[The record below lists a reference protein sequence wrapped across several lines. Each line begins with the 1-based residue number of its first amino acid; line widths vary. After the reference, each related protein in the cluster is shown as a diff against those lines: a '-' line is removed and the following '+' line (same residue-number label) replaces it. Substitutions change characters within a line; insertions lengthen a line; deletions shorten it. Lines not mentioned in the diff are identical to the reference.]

1 MGGSAMIMPGLRRI
15 RALAISE
22 QLAKVR
28 KRQMKPFTNRSLL
41 RVLTALCF
49 PILCAISQPLS
60 AQEASKITVAT
71 VNGEEIY
78 LEEVMALRE
87 RLPADLLQQP
97 METYFDKLVD
107 DIIDSRL
114 AAAAGNEAGLTEDP
128 EILRQMSIAAQ
139 RVLAE
144 AWVSGEIRKRITDAE
159 LKAAY
164 DTYVADTGSR
174 EEVKA
179 RHILV
184 TEKQT
189 AEDIIRQLKGG
200 ADFIMLTKEKST
212 GPSGPNGGDLGYF
225 GRGAMLPAFETA
237 AFDLDIGQHSEF
249 PVQTQF
255 GWHVILLE
263 DKRIAEPPS
272 YVALQPQL
280 QQNLVNQNLARLLD
294 GLRQGASFSKRSFTD
309 IRSEAQAANKN
320 NAAN

>member
-1 MGGSAMIMPGLRRI
+1 
-15 RALAISE
+15 
-22 QLAKVR
+22 
-28 KRQMKPFTNRSLL
+28 MKSLTNRSLL
-41 RVLTALCF
+41 QVLTALGF
-49 PILCAISQPLS
+49 LILFEFVQPVW
-60 AQEASKITVAT
+60 AQEATKITVAT

-78 LEEVMALRE
+78 LEEVMALRD

-97 METYFDKLVD
+97 METYFDRLVD

-114 AAAAGNEAGLTEDP
+114 AAAAGNEAGLTKDP

-144 AWVSGEIRKRITDAE
+144 AWVSGEIRKRVTDAE

-164 DTYVADTGSR
+164 DTYIADTGSR

-189 AEDIIRQLKGG
+189 AEEIIKRLKGG
-200 ADFIMLTKEKST
+200 ADFITLAKEKST

-237 AFDLDIGQHSEF
+237 AFELDIGQHSQS

-255 GWHVILLE
+255 GWHVILVE
-263 DKRIAEPPS
+263 DKRTAEPPIFT
-272 YVALQPQL
+272 ALQPQL
-280 QQNLVNQNLARLLD
+280 QENLINQNLARLLD
-294 GLRQGASFSKRSFTD
+294 GLRQSSSFSKRSFAD
-309 IRSEAQAANKN
+309 IRKDAQAANEN
-320 NAAN
+320 SATN

>member
-1 MGGSAMIMPGLRRI
+1 MIMSAPRLLH
-15 RALAISE
+15 ALAIPE
-22 QLAKVR
+22 QLAQVR

-49 PILCAISQPLS
+49 PILCAVSQS
-60 AQEASKITVAT
+60 VRAQDAPKITVAT

-78 LEEVMALRE
+78 LEEVMALRD

-97 METYFDKLVD
+97 METYFDRLVD

-164 DTYVADTGSR
+164 DTYIADTGSR

-184 TEKQT
+184 AEKQT

-200 ADFIMLTKEKST
+200 ADFIMLAKEKST

-237 AFDLDIGQHSEF
+237 AFDLDIGQHSQF

-280 QQNLVNQNLARLLD
+280 RQNLINQNLARLLD

-309 IRSEAQAANKN
+309 IRRDAQAANEN

>member
-1 MGGSAMIMPGLRRI
+1 MI
-15 RALAISE
+15 ISGPHLLHVKTIPE
-22 QLAKVR
+22 QLTRVR

-49 PILCAISQPLS
+49 LIPFADGQPVR
-60 AQEASKITVAT
+60 AQDTPKITVAT

-78 LEEVMALRE
+78 LKEVMALRD

-97 METYFDKLVD
+97 METYFDRLVD

-128 EILRQMSIAAQ
+128 EILQKMSIAAQ

-164 DTYVADTGSR
+164 DTYIADTGSR

-184 TEKQT
+184 AEKQT
-189 AEDIIRQLKGG
+189 AEDIIRQLQDG
-200 ADFIMLTKEKST
+200 ADFIMLAKEKST

-237 AFDLDIGQHSEF
+237 AFDLDIGQHSQF

-280 QQNLVNQNLARLLD
+280 RQNLINQNLARLLD

-309 IRSEAQAANKN
+309 IRSDAQAANEN

>member
-1 MGGSAMIMPGLRRI
+1 
-15 RALAISE
+15 
-22 QLAKVR
+22 
-28 KRQMKPFTNRSLL
+28 
-41 RVLTALCF
+41 
-49 PILCAISQPLS
+49 
-60 AQEASKITVAT
+60 
-71 VNGEEIY
+71 
-78 LEEVMALRE
+78 MALRD

-97 METYFDKLVD
+97 METYFDRLVD

-164 DTYVADTGSR
+164 DTYIADTGSR

-184 TEKQT
+184 AEKQT

-200 ADFIMLTKEKST
+200 ADFIMLAKEKST

-237 AFDLDIGQHSEF
+237 AFDLDIGQHSQF

-280 QQNLVNQNLARLLD
+280 RQNLINQNLARLLD

-309 IRSEAQAANKN
+309 IRKDAQAANEN

>member
-1 MGGSAMIMPGLRRI
+1 
-15 RALAISE
+15 
-22 QLAKVR
+22 
-28 KRQMKPFTNRSLL
+28 MKSLTNRSLIQ
-41 RVLTALCF
+41 VLKAFSAL
-49 PILCAISQPLS
+49 ILCSVFQPVW
-60 AQEASKITVAT
+60 AQDTPKIAVAT

-78 LEEVMALRE
+78 LDEVMVLRD

-97 METYFDKLVD
+97 METYFDRLVD

-114 AAAAGNEAGLTEDP
+114 AAAAGNEAGLTENP
-128 EILRQMSIAAQ
+128 EVLRRMSIAAH

-144 AWVSGEIRKRITDAE
+144 AWISDEIRKRVTDTE

-164 DTYVADTGSR
+164 KTYIADTGSR

-179 RHILV
+179 SHILV
-184 TEKQT
+184 SEKQT
-189 AEDIIRQLKGG
+189 AEDIISQLNSG
-200 ADFIMLTKEKST
+200 ADFIMLAKEKST

-237 AFDLDIGQHSEF
+237 AFDLDIGQHSQT

-263 DKRIAEPPS
+263 DKRTAEPPS
-272 YVALQPQL
+272 YDALQPQL
-280 QQNLVNQNLARLLD
+280 QQNLINQNLTRLLD
-294 GLRQGASFSKRSFTD
+294 GLRQSASFSKRSFAD
-309 IRSEAQAANKN
+309 IRKDAKAANEN

>member
-1 MGGSAMIMPGLRRI
+1 MQSL
-15 RALAISE
+15 
-22 QLAKVR
+22 
-28 KRQMKPFTNRSLL
+28 TNRSLL
-41 RVLTALCF
+41 HVLTALSVL
-49 PILCAISQPLS
+49 ILCAVVRPVW
-60 AQEASKITVAT
+60 AQDAPKIAVAT

-78 LEEVMALRE
+78 LEEVMVLRD

-114 AAAAGNEAGLTEDP
+114 AAAAGNQAGLTENP
-128 EILRQMSIAAQ
+128 EVLRRMSIAAQ

-144 AWVSGEIRKRITDAE
+144 AWISNEIRKRVTDAE

-164 DTYVADTGSR
+164 NTYIADTGSR

-184 TEKQT
+184 AEKQT
-189 AEDIIRQLKGG
+189 AEDIISQLNSG
-200 ADFIMLTKEKST
+200 ADFIMLAKEKST

-237 AFDLDIGQHSEF
+237 AFNLNIGQHSQT

-263 DKRIAEPPS
+263 DKRTTEPPS
-272 YVALQPQL
+272 YAALQPQL
-280 QQNLVNQNLARLLD
+280 QQNLINQNLTRLLD
-294 GLRQGASFSKRSFTD
+294 GLRQSASFSKRSFAE
-309 IRSEAQAANKN
+309 IRKDAQAANEN

>member
-1 MGGSAMIMPGLRRI
+1 M
-15 RALAISE
+15 E
-22 QLAKVR
+22 
-28 KRQMKPFTNRSLL
+28 PFTNRSLL

-49 PILCAISQPLS
+49 LILCAVGQPVRSQDAPR
-60 AQEASKITVAT
+60 ITVAT

-78 LEEVMALRE
+78 LEEVMALRD

-97 METYFDKLVD
+97 METYFDRLVD

-164 DTYVADTGSR
+164 DTYIADTGSR

-184 TEKQT
+184 AEKQT
-189 AEDIIRQLKGG
+189 AEDIIMQLKGG
-200 ADFIMLTKEKST
+200 ADFIMLAKEKST

-237 AFDLDIGQHSEF
+237 AFGLDIGQHS
-249 PVQTQF
+249 QF
-255 GWHVILLE
+255 LSLIHI
-263 DKRIAEPPS
+263 
-272 YVALQPQL
+272 
-280 QQNLVNQNLARLLD
+280 
-294 GLRQGASFSKRSFTD
+294 
-309 IRSEAQAANKN
+309 
-320 NAAN
+320 

>member
-1 MGGSAMIMPGLRRI
+1 
-15 RALAISE
+15 
-22 QLAKVR
+22 
-28 KRQMKPFTNRSLL
+28 MKSLTNRTLLQALTSLG
-41 RVLTALCF
+41 VL
-49 PILCAISQPLS
+49 ILCAVVQPAWTQD
-60 AQEASKITVAT
+60 AQKIPVAT
-71 VNGEEIY
+71 VSGEEIY
-78 LEEVMALRE
+78 LEEVMILRD
-87 RLPADLLQQP
+87 RLPAELLQQP

-114 AAAAGNEAGLTEDP
+114 AAAAGNEAGLTDNP

-144 AWVSGEIRKRITDAE
+144 AWISDEIRKRVTDAE

-164 DTYVADTGSR
+164 NTYIADTGSR

-184 TEKQT
+184 AKKQT
-189 AEDIIRQLKGG
+189 AEDIISQLNGG
-200 ADFIMLTKEKST
+200 ADFIMLAKEKSN

-225 GRGAMLPAFETA
+225 GRGAMLPAFEAA
-237 AFDLDIGQHSEF
+237 AFDLDIGQHSQN

-263 DKRIAEPPS
+263 DKRTAEPPS
-272 YVALQPQL
+272 YAALQAQL
-280 QQNLVNQNLARLLD
+280 QQNLINQNLTRLLD
-294 GLRQGASFSKRSFTD
+294 GLRQNASFSKRSFTD
-309 IRSEAQAANKN
+309 IRKDAQAANEN